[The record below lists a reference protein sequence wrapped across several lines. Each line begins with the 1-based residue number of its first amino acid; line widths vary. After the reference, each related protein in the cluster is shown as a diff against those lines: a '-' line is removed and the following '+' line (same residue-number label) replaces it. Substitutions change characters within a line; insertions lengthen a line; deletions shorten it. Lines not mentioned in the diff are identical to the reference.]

1 MTPRALAAIAAALS
15 AGASYLLLR
24 DQTTDND
31 DTGEDVAGQV
41 PVQPGG
47 TLGARAVAVLNRY
60 VGEKGQGPKG
70 TPWYH
75 RSPFIDR
82 VNLGVHGDGK
92 KLLGAPWCARAV
104 RFAYEVAAQ
113 DLGRSPPFASLKSDL
128 ASVSKW
134 KKYIGPH
141 KIKSPK
147 VGAVLLL
154 GDKHATLIAKVLD
167 ERTGTVITV
176 EGNHGDKVSNVKRTI
191 DPSKDTILDVE
202 AFVRSA
208 APDLVGFDL
217 LWAEGC

>member
-1 MTPRALAAIAAALS
+1 MTSRTLAAIAAVLS

-47 TLGARAVAVLNRY
+47 TLGARAVAVLSRY

-70 TPWYH
+70 TPGYH

-104 RFAYEVAAQ
+104 RFAYEAAAQ
-113 DLGRSPPFASLKSDL
+113 ELGRTPPFASLKSDL

-134 KKYIGPH
+134 KKYLGPQ

-167 ERTGTVITV
+167 ERTVVTV

-191 DPSKDTILDVE
+191 DHGKDTILDVE
-202 AFVRSA
+202 AFVQGA
-208 APDLVGFDL
+208 APDVVGLDLDL
-217 LWAEGC
+217 LWALG